1 VDTAEPILK
10 TGGSPLHK
18 KYHYIKMNNFT
29 NYRFKI
35 EFAGSTY
42 DNVYGIISI
51 DDSDHIGKPN
61 GLTGGLRITNGEG
74 GTLNQTDL
82 MIYNSQKVGSS
93 FINDN
98 FFGLDCAVTT
108 PTTGYKT
115 ITSNN
120 VQNSKNAEAT
130 PTDNHLNITIGQSS
144 NINGILVD
152 KAFLTPNNNVDNW
165 FITTFL
171 SDGNVAPFSLDIY
184 SVVGT
189 TDTANLTLISAQY
202 TMTITAALNPA
213 CFIEGTK
220 LLVHSHDKDMYVNI
234 EDLCVGDLVKTYL
247 HDDKRI
253 KFIGRGIMT
262 NAPNVW
268 NGCVRR
274 LAKSGDMIEDLF
286 VTGAHSILVNELSTK
301 ETEGMMAIYGTANRK
316 IDDKTLLLS
325 WVSDKFEAVNDNKN
339 YTYYHLVLEHENDE
353 NKRYGIWA
361 NGILT
366 ESQSEKHFLAK
377 PYDLL

>member
-1 VDTAEPILK
+1 M
-10 TGGSPLHK
+10 S
-18 KYHYIKMNNFT
+18 NFT

-35 EFAGSTY
+35 EFATGSTY
-42 DNVYGIISI
+42 NNVYGIISI
-51 DDSDHIGKPN
+51 DDSNNINKPN
-61 GLTGGLRITNGEG
+61 GSTGGLRITNGEG

-82 MIYNSQKVGSS
+82 MIYNSQQVGTFTS
-93 FINDN
+93 DN
-98 FFGLDCAVTT
+98 YCRLECAVTN
-108 PTTGYKT
+108 PTNGYIT

-120 VQNSKNAEAT
+120 VQNSKDVNGD
-130 PTDNHLNITIGQSS
+130 PIDLILYITIGQTS
-144 NINGILVD
+144 NLNGILVD
-152 KAFLTPNNNVDNW
+152 KAFLTPNANVDNW
-165 FITTFL
+165 FINTFF
-171 SDGNVAPFSLDIY
+171 SDNNNPPFSLDIY

-189 TDTANLTLISAQY
+189 GADATVTLISAQY

-220 LLVHSHDKDMYVNI
+220 LLVHSHDKDIYVNI
-234 EDLCVGDLVKTYL
+234 QDLRVGDLVKTYL
-247 HDDKRI
+247 HGDKRI

-301 ETEGMMAIYGTANRK
+301 ETEGMIAIYGTANRK

-339 YTYYHLVLEHENDE
+339 YTYYHLVLEHDNDE

>member
-1 VDTAEPILK
+1 M
-10 TGGSPLHK
+10 S
-18 KYHYIKMNNFT
+18 NFI

-35 EFAGSTY
+35 EFTGSNY
-42 DNVYGIISI
+42 NNVYGIITIEEDTNIISYP
-51 DDSDHIGKPN
+51 S
-61 GLTGGLRITNGEG
+61 GLRITNGEG

-82 MIYNSQKVGSS
+82 MIYDSQQVGTFTS
-93 FINDN
+93 DN
-98 FFGLDCAVTT
+98 FCQLRCAPLN
-108 PTTGYKT
+108 PTIGYEN
-115 ITSNN
+115 IISNN
-120 VQNSKNAEAT
+120 VQNSKNAQAE
-130 PTDNHLNITIGQSS
+130 PTDNDLNITIGQTS
-144 NINGILVD
+144 NVNGILLN
-152 KAFLTPNNNVDNW
+152 KAFLTPNENVDNW
-165 FITTFL
+165 FISTFL
-171 SDGNVAPFSLDIY
+171 SNGNVAPYSLDIY

-189 TDTANLTLISAQY
+189 GANATLTRITSQY

-220 LLVHSHDKDMYVNI
+220 LLVHSHDKDIYVNI
-234 EDLCVGDLVKTYL
+234 QDLRVGDLVKTYL
-247 HDDKRI
+247 HGDKRI

-301 ETEGMMAIYGTANRK
+301 ETEGMISIYGTANRK

-325 WVSDKFEAVNDNKN
+325 WVSDKFDAVNDNKN
-339 YTYYHLVLEHENDE
+339 YTYYHLVLEHDNDE